1 MVVPRG
7 AVPPLR
13 PRPRLGDGRLTIDQ
27 HGVASR
33 NSLLS
38 TGTTPDQLRSHVA
51 AGALNR
57 ITHGWYARPDHH
69 VSVAAAIVAGFR
81 ITCLDALVMH
91 GVWVPYRESRSPLHV
106 YRPRCRRPCPEG
118 MTAHRTGLRGWPEAD
133 AVASVPLALEHALRC
148 QDAETAAVVLESSI
162 AKGMVTPAQAQ
173 DLLDRIPRGIR
184 SQIGPVSAA
193 SESGSETRVVRA
205 LRRRGFHVHQ
215 QVYVDGAG
223 FIDAYAGGL
232 FLEIDSR
239 SHHTSSSA
247 FETDRH
253 RDLILRGM
261 GLQVLRLSY
270 NQVWRTWPRTE
281 KALLHTIGHVG
292 RQGKRRLRELL

>member
-1 MVVPRG
+1 MVVPGG

-13 PRPRLGDGRLTIDQ
+13 RRPRLGNGRLTIDQ

-33 NSLLS
+33 HSLLN
-38 TGTTPDQLRSHVA
+38 TGTTPDQLRGHVA
-51 AGALNR
+51 AGTLNR
-57 ITHGWYARPDHH
+57 ITHGWYARPEHDA
-69 VSVAAAIVAGFR
+69 SVASAIVAGFR
-81 ITCLDALVMH
+81 ITCLDALAMH
-91 GVWVPYRESRSPLHV
+91 GIWVPYRGSRPPLHV
-106 YRPRCRRPCPEG
+106 YRPRCRRPCPED
-118 MTAHRTGLRGWPEAD
+118 MTAHGTGLRGWPEGD
-133 AVASVPLALEHALRC
+133 AVASVPLALEHALHC

-162 AKGMVTPAQAQ
+162 AKGLVTPAQVQ
-173 DLLDRIPRGIR
+173 DLLDHAPSRIR
-184 SQIGPVSAA
+184 SRIGTVSAA

-205 LRRRGFHVHQ
+205 LRRRGFRVHQ
-215 QVYVDGAG
+215 QVYVEGAG

-239 SHHTSSSA
+239 AHHTSASA

-270 NQVWRTWPRTE
+270 NQVWHTWPRTE
-281 KALLHTIGHVG
+281 KSMLHTIGHVG
-292 RQGKRRLRELL
+292 KQGKRRLRALL